1 VSNERGKRFIVD
13 GQQSIVHS
21 MFVDYGLWSTLFAG
35 SYNCVTRHFEE
46 RQKITIF
53 NKTFRAMKTEDILR
67 NNIID
72 KLLTITN
79 KDYLSALYQL
89 IKTSAVDKDKV
100 KLTKEQILML
110 QLSDKDIKNG
120 KLISQSQLD
129 KADLQWLK
137 GL

>member
-1 VSNERGKRFIVD
+1 MS
-13 GQQSIVHS
+13 
-21 MFVDYGLWSTLFAG
+21 ST
-35 SYNCVTRHFEE
+35 
-46 RQKITIF
+46 
-53 NKTFRAMKTEDILR
+53 DILR

-89 IKTSAVDKDKV
+89 VKTSSVDKDTV
-100 KLTKEQILML
+100 KLTEEQILML

-129 KADLQWLK
+129 KNDLQWLK